1 MLLFQYI
8 SCCSLSFRRIES
20 RTNHYMFQYISCC
33 SLSHPKS
40 WKKFKSKRFNTS
52 HVVVYLSP
60 RCQDNTR
67 SLFQY
72 ISCCS
77 LSVWMRQGNLSVP
90 VSIHLMLQFICTG
103 YMELNMICKFQYISC
118 CSLSRLH
125 LFLLI
130 KLYCFNTSHV
140 VVYRFS

>member
-77 LSVWMRQGNLSVP
+77 LSDKDTVVKY
-90 VSIHLMLQFICTG
+90 ILQ
-103 YMELNMICKFQYISC
+103 
-118 CSLSRLH
+118 R
-125 LFLLI
+125 
-130 KLYCFNTSHV
+130 FNTSHV
-140 VVYRFS
+140 VVYLFCFSCFSGFFCVSIHLML